1 MLFGSVLFGAF
12 WALLEHRLL
21 PCYTVRRGLSGHL
34 SESLATARTGVEK
47 PAHAQRCSVAGFN
60 SASPTGTPPCH
71 SVSSASLSHCFYY
84 IKKDVKSLF
93 LLVSFLHFSLAF
105 TIKRE
110 YTVYIKLNNIEGIL
124 CTDLNF

>member
-1 MLFGSVLFGAF
+1 MPNGARERAF
-12 WALLEHRLL
+12 D
-21 PCYTVRRGLSGHL
+21 
-34 SESLATARTGVEK
+34 
-47 PAHAQRCSVAGFN
+47 
-60 SASPTGTPPCH
+60 SASPTVFPLFQT
-71 SVSSASLSHCFYY
+71 VSSASLSHCFYY

-93 LLVSFLHFSLAF
+93 LLDSFLHFSLAF